1 MDSVE
6 RTSDGAYNQYIF
18 HIHPNDISEKSGFF
32 LFHLFQN
39 PTEKK
44 KNELSDHQVY
54 QQLTIVHHR
63 TQQLLLQCT
72 AEKGQNYHDIF
83 IPIIV

>member
-1 MDSVE
+1 MTAAALV
-6 RTSDGAYNQYIF
+6 
-18 HIHPNDISEKSGFF
+18 KSKGTF

-39 PTEKK
+39 PTEK

-54 QQLTIVHHR
+54 QQLTVVHHR